1 MAQFEGIILFQ
12 KYGPRDHTFPKS
24 MVPQD
29 RLHLS
34 LKLVL
39 NLTLVSSADVL
50 ELTLRASARG
60 PSLNSANTVVEV
72 SGAASQSISIEF
84 GPGST

>member
-1 MAQFEGIILFQ
+1 MTNLSQ
-12 KYGPRDHTFPKS
+12 YGSKRLNSKGSYFSKS
-24 MVPQD
+24 MIPQD

-50 ELTLRASARG
+50 ELTLRAYARG

-72 SGAASQSISIEF
+72 SGAASQSISIEV
-84 GPGST
+84 GPGLT